1 MNFYHLQAFVN
12 KLKNKKMVF
21 EITDKQIYRSI
32 HWTVETE
39 EDIYFVQLQ
48 EDEIT
53 DFWFI
58 TSDNSDQIDP
68 TSEMGKQLIE
78 LCVADL
84 NN

>member
-32 HWTVETE
+32 HWTVETG
-39 EDIYFVQLQ
+39 EDTYFVQLQ